1 MYRACRE
8 HRLSLPGFVAVGR
21 VPVPEEDARPTGGGS
36 GRPGIN
42 VPQLWT
48 GGAAT
53 ALVALLI
60 ALVGLV
66 IARGVL
72 RIPVLGPSRYG
83 TLGDVSTVWMCLLA
97 ALAAL
102 LATGLMHL
110 LLLSTPRPTTFF
122 GWIVALAT
130 VAVAVRPFTT
140 TATLETQLATC
151 VLNVLLGVAIGT
163 LISGVAASAARRP

>member
-1 MYRACRE
+1 MSER
-8 HRLSLPGFVAVGR
+8 
-21 VPVPEEDARPTGGGS
+21 DARPTGGGS

-42 VPQLWT
+42 VRQLWT

-72 RIPVLGPSRYG
+72 HIPVLGPSRYG
-83 TLGDVSTVWMCLLA
+83 TLGDVSTVWMCLFA
-97 ALAAL
+97 AVAAL

-130 VAVAVRPFTT
+130 TAVAVRPFTT
-140 TATLETQLATC
+140 TAALETQLATC
-151 VLNVLLGVAIGT
+151 VLNVLLGIAIGT
-163 LISGVAASAARRP
+163 LVGGVAASAARRP